1 MNIVNNEMVSTFFM
15 DLFYFLLEIIENKT
29 IEKVRRIVDNSIRL
43 KTNMVGKVA
52 KLYQLM
58 K

>member
-1 MNIVNNEMVSTFFM
+1 MNIENNEMVSTFFM
-15 DLFYFLLEIIENKT
+15 DLFYFLLETIENKT

-52 KLYQLM
+52 KLYQLIT
-58 K
+58 

>member
-29 IEKVRRIVDNSIRL
+29 IEKVIRIVDNSIRL

-52 KLYQLM
+52 KLYQLIT
-58 K
+58 

>member
-1 MNIVNNEMVSTFFM
+1 MA
-15 DLFYFLLEIIENKT
+15 LFYFLLKIIENKT

-43 KTNMVGKVA
+43 KTTEVGKVA

>member
-43 KTNMVGKVA
+43 KTTEVGKVA

>member
-15 DLFYFLLEIIENKT
+15 ALFYFLLKIIENKT
-29 IEKVRRIVDNSIRL
+29 IEKVIRIVDNSIRL

-52 KLYQLM
+52 KLYQLIT
-58 K
+58 